1 MRIFILLIILLIT
14 VSNCGPINIGN
25 KTIDLKKKE
34 IEGYYIEVYA
44 KRDKYGVNCNVYL
57 AVINKDSNINELYIE
72 IQAIDKDKKIISVTN
87 FLIKQAKKNETINKI
102 NTFSEIKSC
111 AKIED
116 LNIFAG

>member
-1 MRIFILLIILLIT
+1 MKIFILLIILLIT

>member
-25 KTIDLKKKE
+25 KKIDLKKKE

-44 KRDKYGVNCNVYL
+44 KRDKYGVNCNAYL
-57 AVINKDSNINELYIE
+57 TIINKNSNINELYVE
-72 IQAIDKDKKIISVTN
+72 IQAMDKDEKMISVTN
-87 FLIKQAKKNETINKI
+87 FLIKQAKKNEIINKI
-102 NTFSEIKSC
+102 NTFNEINSCGEIK
-111 AKIED
+111 D

>member
-25 KTIDLKKKE
+25 KKINIKKKE
-34 IEGYYIEVYA
+34 IGGYYIEVFV
-44 KRDKYGVNCNVYL
+44 KRDKGNCNAHL
-57 AVINKDSNINELYIE
+57 TIINKNSNINELYIE
-72 IQAIDKDKKIISVTN
+72 IQAINKDKKIISVTN
-87 FLIKQAKKNETINKI
+87 FLITQAKKNETINKI
-102 NTFSEIKSC
+102 NTFSEIQSC

>member
-25 KTIDLKKKE
+25 KKINIKKKE
-34 IEGYYIEVYA
+34 IRGYYIEVFV
-44 KRDKYGVNCNVYL
+44 KRDKYGAYCNAHL
-57 AVINKDSNINELYIE
+57 TIINKNSNINELYVE
-72 IQAIDKDKKIISVTN
+72 IQAIDKDKKTISVTN
-87 FLIKQAKKNETINKI
+87 FLITQAKKNETINKI
-102 NTFSEIKSC
+102 NTFSEIQSC

>member
-14 VSNCGPINIGN
+14 ASNCGPINIGN
-25 KTIDLKKKE
+25 KKINIKKKE
-34 IEGYYIEVYA
+34 IGGYYIEVYA

-57 AVINKDSNINELYIE
+57 TIINKDSNIKELYVE
-72 IQAIDKDKKIISVTN
+72 IQAINKDKKIISVAN

-102 NTFSEIKSC
+102 NTFREIKSC